1 MNNVLLIVLICILT
15 SCQDKGP
22 GTIRNSVEIVNKIG
36 KEYNL
41 TYEKKVL
48 DDGTK
53 WYQALL
59 AENLADSLEAKIM
72 TSIVKELKMFPVKTV
87 ENQFEETE
95 KYSYLMNTY
104 VWRTPKMKLEMR
116 YTQDMTKTVK
126 SKYFITFMVSLK

>member
-1 MNNVLLIVLICILT
+1 MKNVLLIVLICILT
-15 SCQDKGP
+15 ACQDKGP
-22 GTIRNSVEIVNKIG
+22 GTVRNSVEIVNKIG

>member
-1 MNNVLLIVLICILT
+1 MKNVFFFVLICILT
-15 SCQDKGP
+15 ACRDKGP
-22 GTIRNSVEIVNKIG
+22 GTVSKSIELVNKIG

-59 AENLADSLEAKIM
+59 AENVADSIEAKIM

-116 YTQDMTKTVK
+116 YTQDMTKTVN
-126 SKYFITFMVSLK
+126 SKYFITFLVSTK

>member
-1 MNNVLLIVLICILT
+1 MRNLLLIALICILT
-15 SCQDKGP
+15 ACQDKGP
-22 GTIRNSVEIVNKIG
+22 GTVRNSVEIVNKIG

-59 AENLADSLEAKIM
+59 AENVADSLEAKIM